1 MLKAAPS
8 SAGAAS
14 TSSEVGQEVAQ
25 EAVAEQL
32 KPRTF
37 SEAVVPQAALAA
49 RTCPE
54 AVVREVALAARLS
67 SEAVVREVALAGAE
81 HLKPWP
87 HGSGGVPGGVKAA
100 AVPRS
105 RPAWKELA
113 RTRMLQELT
122 RTTTA

>member
-1 MLKAAPS
+1 M
-8 SAGAAS
+8 
-14 TSSEVGQEVAQ
+14 AQ
-25 EAVAEQL
+25 EAVVPEAALAGAAEQL

-37 SEAVVPQAALAA
+37 
-49 RTCPE
+49 
-54 AVVREVALAARLS
+54 

-87 HGSGGVPGGVKAA
+87 HVGGVPGGVKAA

-105 RPAWKELA
+105 RPLGSAWKELAGTSPKELA